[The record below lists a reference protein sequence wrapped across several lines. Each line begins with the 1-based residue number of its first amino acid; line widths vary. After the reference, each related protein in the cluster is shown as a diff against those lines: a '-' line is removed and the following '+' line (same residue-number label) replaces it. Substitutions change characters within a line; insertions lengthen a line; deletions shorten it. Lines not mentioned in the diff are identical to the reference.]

1 MKRCEVCN
9 KLADNGT
16 KYCQKCGTAFKYD
29 PKVTP
34 FSETRI
40 ILGVLILAIV
50 GLVIS
55 NAIPQPLPDP
65 TQCSRTSYRRFRN
78 IANDYYRESKNVL
91 RAEMIMTRELSELRI
106 LKNEAEALPV
116 PACLEPAKTALVEYL
131 DDFYYIALFSVWGSF
146 RASGAKM
153 ESAAGH
159 WESLNAHLDLIDACA
174 PNCP

>member
-1 MKRCEVCN
+1 
-9 KLADNGT
+9 
-16 KYCQKCGTAFKYD
+16 
-29 PKVTP
+29 
-34 FSETRI
+34 
-40 ILGVLILAIV
+40 
-50 GLVIS
+50 
-55 NAIPQPLPDP
+55 
-65 TQCSRTSYRRFRN
+65 
-78 IANDYYRESKNVL
+78 
-91 RAEMIMTRELSELRI
+91 MIMTRELSELRI

-116 PACLEPAKTALVEYL
+116 PACLEPAKTALAEYL